1 MLGSMRAVAGVA
13 GIAQAQF
20 TDRDLIKRPIRDD
33 AVRLGNCGLG
43 SIMTKARRQAAD
55 SVDQPAEFATI
66 EAALQKL
73 PRAQRRWLGNHP
85 HEMLAILAKP
95 AAKLDWVDLD
105 TVISECAFDDGVRRL
120 PAALRLVVAQPGEFP
135 QLASAV
141 VRFCKQ
147 NAAELAAL
155 QISDAAASLLRA
167 AFFRQLDQFTG
178 QRVQR
183 ERPPFDVW
191 MIACVA
197 GGSDRDHY
205 LDDLRSAAIVFSND
219 KLVDQIANEWT
230 SDFSHAAR
238 SAHFIDLCVQARYPE
253 SLQLKLYRSPPF
265 ENLVGDDLLVQ
276 QHWQSA
282 AGVIRS
288 QCPGEYVDWLV
299 KEFNL

>member
-1 MLGSMRAVAGVA
+1 MTRA
-13 GIAQAQF
+13 
-20 TDRDLIKRPIRDD
+20 RH
-33 AVRLGNCGLG
+33 
-43 SIMTKARRQAAD
+43 QAAD
-55 SVDQPAEFATI
+55 SAEQPAAFSAI

-73 PRAQRRWLGNHP
+73 PRTERRSLGYHP
-85 HEMLAILAKP
+85 QEMLAILAKP
-95 AAKLDWVDLD
+95 AAKLDWVELE

-120 PAALRLVVAQPGEFP
+120 PAVLRLVVERPGEFP

-141 VRFCKQ
+141 IRFCKRST
-147 NAAELAAL
+147 AELASL

-197 GGSDRDHY
+197 RGSDRDHY
-205 LDDLRSAAIVFSND
+205 LDDLRSAGIVLGSNT
-219 KLVDQIANEWT
+219 LVDQIAEEWT
-230 SDFSHAAR
+230 NGLDHASR
-238 SAHFIDLCVQARYPE
+238 SAHFVDLCVRARYPE

-276 QHWQSA
+276 QHWQIA
-282 AGVIRS
+282 AGLIQT
-288 QCPGEYVDWLV
+288 QCPAEYVDWIV